1 MRQALPR
8 AWGRGETDF
17 RHPHPPGLIHRVHA
31 AAAACGQ
38 LFGREEQPALWR
50 ALHPAE
56 GAVGSGGVGHAIV
69 DGVSRPAGKILRQR
83 VLLAPLLKEI
93 AAILGAGQVAPH
105 PVGQISGHFPLL
117 GPQGNGPAR
126 EVSHKIRQR
135 HGAVHGTVA
144 VGSGIVQQHEIRQN
158 GIIVPKAPQAHP
170 DPHGVSLARTRR
182 STRTAMEQSSW
193 IWARRSARSIQ
204 ACQQG

>member
-1 MRQALPR
+1 M
-8 AWGRGETDF
+8 
-17 RHPHPPGLIHRVHA
+17 
-31 AAAACGQ
+31 
-38 LFGREEQPALWR
+38 
-50 ALHPAE
+50 
-56 GAVGSGGVGHAIV
+56 

-83 VLLAPLLKEI
+83 ILLAPLLKEI

-105 PVGQISGHFPLL
+105 PVGQVGGHFPLL

-144 VGSGIVQQHEIRQN
+144 VGSGVVQQHEIRQN

-170 DPHGVSLARTRR
+170 DPHGVPLAPDVTRHPDCDG
-182 STRTAMEQSSW
+182 AV
-193 IWARRSARSIQ
+193 IVDLARRSARSIQ